1 MNEKAESTQNQIVT
15 FLRKRDYR
23 MVRELGCGACGRTVL
38 LHDDQ
43 IDEHFVC
50 KKFCPFSESLRTE
63 LFANFVREI
72 KLLHQVHHPN
82 VVRVFNYYLYPD
94 QFMGFILMEFVDG
107 YDVDEFITANP
118 EKANDIFLQ
127 AVSGFAHLENS
138 GILHRDIRPKN
149 LMVTTDGVAKIIDL
163 GFGKQVVD
171 SKDFDKSISLNWW
184 CEPPRDFDDS
194 RYDFT
199 TEVYFVGKLFE
210 KIIRENSISH
220 FHYTD
225 VLRRMCDR
233 DHESRIQAFSLVLQQ
248 VRNDQFSEI
257 SFSDS
262 DRQAYRRFADELC
275 EHITKI
281 ESGAKYF
288 DDLER
293 IERQLRNV
301 FEKVMLEETVPDCA
315 LVTRCFLD
323 GTYYYR
329 KVGFSVDTVKEFLD
343 ALRTCTSER
352 GRILL
357 ANLHTR
363 LDAIP
368 RYIDQP
374 GEEIPF

>member
-50 KKFCPFSESLRTE
+50 KKYCPFSESLRTE

-329 KVGFSVDTVKEFLD
+329 KVGFSVDTVKEFLN

>member
-50 KKFCPFSESLRTE
+50 KKYCPFSESLRTE

>member
-50 KKFCPFSESLRTE
+50 KKYCPFSESLRTE

-315 LVTRCFLD
+315 LSD
-323 GTYYYR
+323 
-329 KVGFSVDTVKEFLD
+329 KVLP
-343 ALRTCTSER
+343 
-352 GRILL
+352 GRNVLL
-357 ANLHTR
+357 PEGWVL
-363 LDAIP
+363 
-368 RYIDQP
+368 
-374 GEEIPF
+374 G